1 MLRYVR
7 SLQCADA
14 PIKVLIEHSA
24 AFHMLQ
30 SLAFKVGAYIS
41 REQRP
46 ILAKAIRVVND
57 GEPWMS
63 RRPVAKDWII
73 FQQNLPMW
81 QLLI

>member
-7 SLQCADA
+7 SLQCANA
-14 PIKVLIEHSA
+14 PIKVLIEHSP

-41 REQRP
+41 P
-46 ILAKAIRVVND
+46 ILAQAIRVVND
-57 GEPWMS
+57 GEAWLS
-63 RRPVAKDWII
+63 RRPVAKGWII